1 MSDDDTIICP
11 FCGKVVGD
19 EVCEHTVF
27 FAMNECGLI
36 HLAEPYRDQFMA
48 VAEKLMRATGE
59 LEDDE
64 SLGEDDCF
72 PTHIIPEMMGELQI
86 GGLEY
91 RDVYGVPPSGL
102 AIYAAFADVP

>member
-1 MSDDDTIICP
+1 M
-11 FCGKVVGD
+11 
-19 EVCEHTVF
+19 CEHTVF
-27 FAMNECGLI
+27 LAMNECGLI

-48 VAEKLMRATGE
+48 VAEQLMRATGE

-64 SLGEDDCF
+64 PLGEDDCF
-72 PTHIIPEMMGELQI
+72 PTLIIPEMVGELQI

-91 RDVYGVPPSGL
+91 RGVYGVPPSGL